1 MAGNLP
7 RHTSQSNSG
16 PARFTKSTAGAQKV
30 SGNQTADN
38 IQTPSKP
45 GWHLQVEAH
54 FKKKASGVIEL
65 LEELGI
71 EEMADLSM
79 VQQDDIDGSELRPI
93 VRRKLAKWLESLHLE
108 Y

>member
-71 EEMADLSM
+71 EEMADLGRRRRQNRRRDTSH
-79 VQQDDIDGSELRPI
+79 QLTSKRKI
-93 VRRKLAKWLESLHLE
+93 VVSILSR
-108 Y
+108 